1 MEVEEVEKLLQLAL
15 TPDSKTIQAAEEKL
29 KDLTKTSRGCGL
41 LLQVLQRPRNS
52 STRQLAATL
61 LRRHFPKVWGQ
72 VPPSDRT
79 TVKAGLVDLLA
90 RDEDDEVR
98 SAISILAAALTSS
111 EPWPELPQYALQM
124 VEQAQKDSTRK
135 MGFSMLKMLLE
146 SAGPDNFPLPQVLP
160 AAAFAIS
167 SDPSV
172 QVRINALHTYGSL
185 LITFPDDAEL
195 LSSLP
200 KVIDS
205 SRGLFENARVS
216 GTVSEDELDLVACS
230 IFEIFAEILE
240 IWTTKVR
247 ELFPMMLS
255 FSLEEAL
262 RPHPKDSMLPASRE
276 AATEFVATC
285 VTLFPKAVRH
295 AKMGDQCIDASF
307 QLMVESEGDA
317 ASAFEGDLDDDET
330 TALMLGVRLLDV
342 VATKLLSKDVYS
354 RGMNAVQELAGSNMP
369 YQRAIAYRSM
379 AIMVDGCRNEFT
391 AQAKPLITALS
402 NAYKSDS
409 EAQVRASAM
418 RSIGAVV
425 EGLEIYELDEK
436 TLMEVREMSLETSI
450 LGIKDPDIRVR
461 KIGCAS
467 LEAAL
472 TLCNDEDDI
481 SRRVDEIAS
490 VLSQAGIPQE
500 AVSAAAALAD
510 VAGDSFT
517 RSPAFQGVVL
527 AILELMSYEDE
538 ERIPA
543 RAVATASA
551 ALILK
556 VIRADDPK
564 KVELMNMIGT
574 KALQGYAIDSPE
586 LREHTH
592 ILFARLA
599 ETLGSAVTAVFARE
613 VLEEAL
619 KSLEGDDGV
628 FLNADGQEI
637 SPDDLDLEDF
647 DEDREGGP
655 AAFSVRTA
663 LMDEKIAAAEA
674 IGSIAITASSEDFV
688 APDPQGLTTAFK
700 KAMDAVDQYH
710 GYYHELI
717 RASTIRLAA
726 RIAVSSKGSFFQNR
740 DEMRK
745 RALDSTLSSVQ
756 DFIQND
762 DDLQV
767 VAASLDSI
775 CIICDGLGP
784 EAIEPFRE
792 GISLSLKSILEGT
805 APVCNADFEAGDYA
819 HYDEEVH
826 ERRDF
831 LVDSLM
837 EVVVSL
843 CKAYRAFY
851 VKDFAAML
859 PLIMK
864 RFCKKNNQPAD
875 FSAALGG
882 IAESFNYL
890 HFGKPLVPA
899 GLTVDQLA
907 MSSMA
912 ADSLAQQVIPTALA
926 GIKEKEHSDIRRNSV
941 FLIGVI
947 VHRSS
952 KSGFIWGHF
961 EAIVREIA
969 SLFDQNIEQDRSVVD
984 NVCGCLGRMLAS
996 EHCPLSDSDVGG
1008 LVEMMLTP
1016 VPLTTDLSENF
1027 SIVRGLLNIVGRG
1040 DAGWSAVVRNAAK
1053 VAEVAARSVLMH
1065 IDTTREVADDMVEL
1079 NAEEIGQT
1087 RQILMEIA
1095 SRVGDNLL
1103 DSTTLSADEKL
1114 SLAEVFRR

>member
-1 MEVEEVEKLLQLAL
+1 MEVDEVEKLLQLAL
-15 TPDSKTIQAAEEKL
+15 TPDSKAIQAAEEKL
-29 KDLTKTSRGCGL
+29 KELTKTSGGCGL
-41 LLQVLQRPRNS
+41 LLQVLRGSRNS

-61 LRRHFPKVWGQ
+61 LRRHFPKVWAE
-72 VPPSDRT
+72 VPAADRT
-79 TVKAGLVDLLA
+79 AVKAGLVDLLA

-111 EPWPELPQYALQM
+111 EPWPELPRYALQM
-124 VEQAQKDSTRK
+124 IEPAQKDSTRK

-146 SAGPDNFPLPQVLP
+146 SAGPDNFPLPLVLP

-200 KVIDS
+200 KAIEA

-240 IWTTKVR
+240 LWTTKVR
-247 ELFPMMLS
+247 EIFPMMLS

-262 RPHPKDSMLPASRE
+262 RPHPRDSMLPASRE

-285 VTLFPKAVRH
+285 VTLFPKAVRR
-295 AKMGDQCIDASF
+295 ATMSDQCIDASF

-330 TALMLGVRLLDV
+330 TALMLGVRLLDA
-342 VATKLLSKDVYS
+342 VASKLPSKDVYS
-354 RGMNAVQELAGSNMP
+354 RGMNAVQKLAGSTMP

-379 AIMVDGCRNEFT
+379 AIMVDGCRNE
-391 AQAKPLITALS
+391 AKQLISALS
-402 NAYKSDS
+402 NAYKGDS

-418 RSIGAVV
+418 RSIGALV

-436 TLMEVREMSLETSI
+436 TLREVREMSLETSI

-461 KIGCAS
+461 KIACAS

-472 TLCNDEDDI
+472 TAYADEGDIAPRVDDI
-481 SRRVDEIAS
+481 TN
-490 VLSQAGIPQE
+490 VLSQAGIPEE

-551 ALILK
+551 GSILK

-574 KALQGYAIDSPE
+574 KALQGYSIDSPE

-613 VLEEAL
+613 VIVEAL
-619 KSLEGDDGV
+619 KSLERDDGV

-647 DEDREGGP
+647 DEDEGGGP
-655 AAFSVRTA
+655 TAFSVRTA

-674 IGSIAITASSEDFV
+674 IGAIAMTASSEDFV
-688 APDPQGLTTAFK
+688 APDPQGLTTAFT

-745 RALDSTLSSVQ
+745 RALESTLSSVQ

-762 DDLQV
+762 DDIQV
-767 VAASLDSI
+767 VAAALDSI

-792 GISLSLKSILEGT
+792 GINLSVKSILDGT
-805 APVCNADFEAGDYA
+805 APVCNADFEADDQV
-819 HYDEEVH
+819 HYEEEVD

-837 EVVVSL
+837 EVFVSL

-859 PLIMK
+859 PLIME
-864 RFCKKNNQPAD
+864 RFCKKNNPPAD

-890 HFGKPLVPA
+890 HFGKPMVPA

-907 MSSMA
+907 MDTMA
-912 ADSLAQQVIPTALA
+912 ADSLAPQVIPTALL
-926 GIKEKEHSDIRRNSV
+926 GMKEKEHSDIRRNSV

-947 VHRSS
+947 MHRSS

-961 EAIVREIA
+961 EGIVREIA
-969 SLFDQNIEQDRSVVD
+969 SLFDQNVEQERSVVD
-984 NVCGCLGRMLAS
+984 NACGCLGRILAS
-996 EHCPLSDSDVGG
+996 AHCPLSDSDVGG
-1008 LVEMMLTP
+1008 FVEMMLTP

-1027 SIVRGLLNIVGRG
+1027 SVVRGLLNIVGRG
-1040 DAGWSAVVRNAAK
+1040 DAGWSVVVRNAAK

-1065 IDTTREVADDMVEL
+1065 TDKTREVADAMAEL

-1087 RQILMEIA
+1087 RQLLMEIA
-1095 SRVGDNLL
+1095 SRVGNNVL
-1103 DSTTLSADEKL
+1103 DSTTLSADEKQ
-1114 SLAEVFRR
+1114 SLAEVFRG